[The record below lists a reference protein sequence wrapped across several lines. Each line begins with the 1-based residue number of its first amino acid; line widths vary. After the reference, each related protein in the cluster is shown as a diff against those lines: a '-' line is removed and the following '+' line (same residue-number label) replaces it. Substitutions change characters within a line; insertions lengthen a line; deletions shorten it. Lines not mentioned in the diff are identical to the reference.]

1 LKNNYMEV
9 KFMMGATK
17 TAATG
22 LGLGLA
28 FTVGVAFAE
37 TPAPGTPAGREEAQ
51 RLAQEPP
58 VPVEHGGKQGLDH
71 SGRKMKGVASFY
83 SRQFA
88 HRRMADGNRFSVHS
102 NAAASKI
109 LPIGTTARVT
119 NVENGQSATV
129 KVEDRGP
136 FVDGRVI
143 DLSPVTAGAIGI
155 TRKKGIA
162 PVVVAPIEVPQPDGS
177 VKAGAGY
184 AEVAEDPGNRR
195 R

>member
-1 LKNNYMEV
+1 
-9 KFMMGATK
+9 MMGATK
-17 TAATG
+17 TAAAG

-28 FTVGVAFAE
+28 FIVGVAFAE

-51 RLAQEPP
+51 RLAQQPP
-58 VPVEHGGKQGLDH
+58 VPVEHGRRPGVDH

-83 SRQFA
+83 SRPFDR
-88 HRRMADGNRFSVHS
+88 RRMADGNRFSVRS
-102 NAAASKI
+102 NAAASKV
-109 LPIGTTARVT
+109 LPLGTTARVT

-143 DLSPVTAGAIGI
+143 DLSPRVANDIGI

-184 AEVAEDPGNRR
+184 AEVAEDAGYRGR
-195 R
+195 